1 MKQGVELRMILRW
14 YLVREQIAPFLFSFS
29 VIMFLLVLDT
39 ILQQVD
45 MILGRGVSWEVATEL
60 FFLHTA
66 WQVALAVPMSV
77 LAGSLMAFG
86 RLSGDNEIVAMRSLG
101 VSIVGLILPALLA
114 GTILALLLVFF
125 NDRVLPD
132 FNHRARL
139 LTMDIK
145 RKRPTVAFQDR
156 AGILIDN
163 FRDYHILIGEVDE
176 RSGLKD
182 VVIYKY
188 EQVGYPLTLIADR
201 GEIEFSGSDEV
212 FLTLLDGH
220 VHRLDDEKSDVFV
233 AGEFKKLTLK
243 LGEGGRYLSR
253 TVSSYRNDRE
263 MDMATMWSK
272 VAAYEATADSLRL
285 EAGTRWADF
294 VERVLWAGEGRAA
307 GIGDTQ
313 DLRRVSSRVT
323 SDITLAG
330 HKSRQA
336 GRLRVEIHKKV
347 SIPVACIVF
356 VMVGAPLGISV
367 RRGGAA
373 TGAALSI
380 GFFLVYWVFLILGEK
395 LADRAVIP
403 PWAAMWSPNILLGLV
418 GTGLISWLSRRG
430 R

>member
-1 MKQGVELRMILRW
+1 
-14 YLVREQIAPFLFSFS
+14 
-29 VIMFLLVLDT
+29 
-39 ILQQVD
+39 
-45 MILGRGVSWEVATEL
+45 
-60 FFLHTA
+60 
-66 WQVALAVPMSV
+66 
-77 LAGSLMAFG
+77 
-86 RLSGDNEIVAMRSLG
+86 
-101 VSIVGLILPALLA
+101 
-114 GTILALLLVFF
+114 
-125 NDRVLPD
+125 
-132 FNHRARL
+132 
-139 LTMDIK
+139 
-145 RKRPTVAFQDR
+145 
-156 AGILIDN
+156 
-163 FRDYHILIGEVDE
+163 
-176 RSGLKD
+176 
-182 VVIYKY
+182 
-188 EQVGYPLTLIADR
+188 
-201 GEIEFSGSDEV
+201 
-212 FLTLLDGH
+212 TLLDGH

-233 AGEFKKLTLK
+233 AGEFKKLTLE

>member
-114 GTILALLLVFF
+114 GTVLALLLVFF

-212 FLTLLDGH
+212 
-220 VHRLDDEKSDVFV
+220 
-233 AGEFKKLTLK
+233 
-243 LGEGGRYLSR
+243 
-253 TVSSYRNDRE
+253 
-263 MDMATMWSK
+263 
-272 VAAYEATADSLRL
+272 
-285 EAGTRWADF
+285 
-294 VERVLWAGEGRAA
+294 
-307 GIGDTQ
+307 
-313 DLRRVSSRVT
+313 
-323 SDITLAG
+323 
-330 HKSRQA
+330 
-336 GRLRVEIHKKV
+336 
-347 SIPVACIVF
+347 
-356 VMVGAPLGISV
+356 
-367 RRGGAA
+367 
-373 TGAALSI
+373 
-380 GFFLVYWVFLILGEK
+380 
-395 LADRAVIP
+395 
-403 PWAAMWSPNILLGLV
+403 
-418 GTGLISWLSRRG
+418 
-430 R
+430 